1 MSEKESRKRKH
12 KHESSDSESKLDSSN
27 ETDSEQSC
35 SDSDMFNP
43 SEVLKN
49 KGGERVPK
57 KISKYIEKYANIGIS
72 KNTRQEIT
80 KNCKTPNS
88 KLLKSKETDRFVK
101 KLFRKKF
108 NLPMSLKK
116 RRSL

>member
-49 KGGERVPK
+49 KKGERVQT
-57 KISKYIEKYANIGIS
+57 KIFKYIEKYTNTGIL
-72 KNTRQEIT
+72 KYTRQKSSKT
-80 KNCKTPNS
+80 AKTPNTKS
-88 KLLKSKETDRFVK
+88 LKSKETDRFVK